1 MTQART
7 TGRIVLH
14 RTIQEFF
21 REVVTAA
28 LENQRVQTHALAVA
42 YLADVLSEFAKAERL
57 HDRNETGLTDQPLAT
72 QMCRALQATPDSRVN
87 LLKGLGDACLFVAG
101 FFSDSLNRKL
111 VDVDYYMEMGEGAY
125 ASVSATLRVRR
136 GGEDFALLYDE
147 LAGKFD
153 KFVDVLQEVSE
164 QSQFTS
170 NQGTLRVYERWLHTS
185 SDRLGRELRERG
197 VLPTESVRSKLL
209 Q

>member
-1 MTQART
+1 MTQAR

-28 LENQRVQTHALAVA
+28 LENQRVKTHALAVA
-42 YLADVLSEFAKAERL
+42 YLADVLSDFAKAEKL
-57 HDRNETGLTDQPLAT
+57 HDKNDTGLTDQPLAA

-87 LLKGLGDACLFVAG
+87 LLKGLGDACLYVSG

-111 VDVDYYMEMGEGAY
+111 VDVDYYTEMGGGAY
-125 ASVSATLRVRR
+125 ASISASLRIRR

-147 LAGKFD
+147 LAANFG
-153 KFVDVLQEVSE
+153 KFVDVLAEVSE
-164 QSQFTS
+164 QSQFNT
-170 NQGTLRVYERWLHTS
+170 NQGTLRVYERWLRTS
-185 SDRLGRELRERG
+185 SDRLERELRERG
-197 VLPTESVRSKLL
+197 VIPTESVRTKLL